1 MLSRLEMR
9 EKYFFASNSPIP
21 TCVDEL
27 PETMLGSLLNIIKN
41 YKNSALNNIPI
52 DEDGEYQVDII
63 EYEYSVIDNLYALFF
78 VNLWSFTEQFL
89 TNDKRLFINL
99 QHERNGEKTEEV
111 STIKYNDAFKGW
123 FKQISGTDIKTLSNE
138 ATTNLVRILCN
149 NFKHDG
155 NLRQIIPAD
164 LDPNATEK
172 YINKG
177 IKQIDKSTVILLG
190 KFYSEARNPDYS
202 DLDIE
207 KMMYEVGQFCKE
219 FHAKVIEKY
228 KSQNGLS

>member
-9 EKYFFASNSPIP
+9 EQYFFSANSSIP
-21 TCVDEL
+21 TCDDEL
-27 PETMLGSLLNIIKN
+27 PETMLGSLLNVIKN
-41 YKNSALNNIPI
+41 YKNSAFSSIPK
-52 DEDGEYQVDII
+52 DEDGEFRDDII
-63 EYEYSVIDNLYALFF
+63 DYEYSVMDNLHALFL

-89 TNDKRLFINL
+89 TRDKRLFTNL
-99 QHERNGEKTEEV
+99 QHERNGEGTEEIK
-111 STIKYNDAFKGW
+111 TIKYNDKFKEW
-123 FKQISGTDIKTLSNE
+123 FKQISKTDIETLSNE
-138 ATTNLVRILCN
+138 ATADLVRILCN

-177 IKQIDKSTVILLG
+177 VEQLKQPKVILLK
-190 KFYSEARNPDYS
+190 KFFNETKNPDYS

-207 KMMYEVGQFCKE
+207 KMMYDVGQFCKD
-219 FHAKVIEKY
+219 FHTKVIEKY